1 MRGLLKSRIF
11 NLFKWIFILYLVFK
25 GLFFVLRRV
34 EMKNTIK
41 EKSGISVSIFF
52 SEIENRTLYSPTA
65 FDSDYSWMYQI
76 RVGEKDML
84 SISEQ
89 IENSRFFDSKG
100 IYYLG
105 QPIYDSLRVN
115 NLKGFWTKTDL
126 GYEFF
131 PAKEE
136 WAETTKIEID
146 SKNRTISVDLTHL

>member
-1 MRGLLKSRIF
+1 MRGILKSRVF

-25 GLFFVLRRV
+25 GIFFVLRRV

-41 EKSGISVSIFF
+41 EKSGISVSLFF
-52 SEIENRTLYSPTA
+52 SEIENKTLYSPTA

-76 RVGEKDML
+76 KVGEKDML

-89 IENSRFFDSKG
+89 IENSRFFNSKG
-100 IYYLG
+100 AYNLG
-105 QPIYDSLRVN
+105 QPIYDSLSVN

-136 WAETTKIEID
+136 WAERTKIEVD
-146 SKNRTISVDLTHL
+146 SNNRTIAVDLTHL